1 MTAFLN
7 FLTGAAVGTI
17 AIWANKIIGP
27 FAGSNLALGVL
38 HPQADAAAAAFGTG
52 VALVTAAI
60 AVFVPRWL
68 RIVLAVLF
76 LGGSLYLGWRC
87 VGLHEVLE
95 TPVATQESSALRH
108 DWRLSYIG
116 MLLSLVA
123 ALTFAAASIWREK
136 TPPDDAQRDATRV
149 RTRRELSGR
158 RETSRRTS
166 ETRQSRY

>member
-7 FLTGAAVGTI
+7 FLTGAAVGMI

-27 FAGSNLALGVL
+27 FAGSNLVL
-38 HPQADAAAAAFGTG
+38 SDLQPHADAAAAAYGAG

-60 AVFVPRWL
+60 ARFVPRWL

-76 LGGSLYLGWRC
+76 LAGSLYLGWRC
-87 VGLHEVLE
+87 VGLHEVLA
-95 TPVATQESSALRH
+95 TPMATHESNALRY

-116 MLLSLVA
+116 MLLCVVA
-123 ALTFAAASIWREK
+123 ALTCAAASIWREK
-136 TPPDDAQRDATRV
+136 TPPDDAQRDAARL
-149 RTRRELSGR
+149 RTRRELCGSN
-158 RETSRRTS
+158 ETSRRTS